1 MQRNEQ
7 TDKAVYNTP
16 KKGTRKRKPNK
27 SLAGTPNEDIV
38 SSPSQYNNVNNPR
51 DKIDNNMTVQKVFIS
66 YITFRIHYN
75 AETKKLIKT
84 MKDTIEWLVLH
95 NTAKANKE
103 FELTCLF
110 QHHNKQYWEEIV
122 VFLTNLNIPISII
135 KNTTEIMNNMIDIK
149 GTKARA
155 KQKLS
160 LENILVVRDLT
171 MKGKKTYRSKLVSM
185 DTINR
190 YQIYIVDN
198 KNQRKRE
205 INHLEQKR
213 IKVLTYGQL
222 RTETEKHKI
231 YNANID
237 KRVIQILCNK
247 TNTASI
253 IINNEITA
261 CESLTSINRQHE
273 LGISNI
279 DTKTW
284 QRIKDIL
291 QKVDTKNKTDTY
303 EAKLSKFDGEKAL
316 KKHLA
321 IELSKPS
328 DERTLKVSTLLRQHD
343 GIEEIV
349 KLSWEQ
355 TKKTRAEEKEGNLR
369 QKYLHLQVMH
379 LEKKLDQIL
388 QAQVMEKVTRQQE
401 QIKWEKLRK
410 QEKKQMEKQLEMMT
424 KLYHQISHE
433 EPEKH
438 SARMKLGNTL
448 T

>member
-160 LENILVVRDLT
+160 LENILVVRDL
-171 MKGKKTYRSKLVSM
+171 
-185 DTINR
+185 IF
-190 YQIYIVDN
+190 YI
-198 KNQRKRE
+198 
-205 INHLEQKR
+205 
-213 IKVLTYGQL
+213 
-222 RTETEKHKI
+222 
-231 YNANID
+231 
-237 KRVIQILCNK
+237 IQIL
-247 TNTASI
+247 
-253 IINNEITA
+253 
-261 CESLTSINRQHE
+261 LR
-273 LGISNI
+273 L
-279 DTKTW
+279 
-284 QRIKDIL
+284 
-291 QKVDTKNKTDTY
+291 
-303 EAKLSKFDGEKAL
+303 
-316 KKHLA
+316 
-321 IELSKPS
+321 
-328 DERTLKVSTLLRQHD
+328 LLRFV
-343 GIEEIV
+343 I
-349 KLSWEQ
+349 
-355 TKKTRAEEKEGNLR
+355 
-369 QKYLHLQVMH
+369 
-379 LEKKLDQIL
+379 
-388 QAQVMEKVTRQQE
+388 
-401 QIKWEKLRK
+401 
-410 QEKKQMEKQLEMMT
+410 
-424 KLYHQISHE
+424 
-433 EPEKH
+433 
-438 SARMKLGNTL
+438 
-448 T
+448 